1 MLKLIRYIVQICV
14 FAFFLCFP
22 RSLFAQLSKVHYIPP
37 ISVTTQLGNSQP
49 DDQFIY
55 ISTPSVNPIT
65 VVIKPVGA
73 ARADYIYKT
82 VSNNAPA
89 VENIRLPGGVTSPIG
104 MWDTQLVIP
113 ESLGA
118 AILNDKGYIIEAEK
132 PIYVSVRLQSQAQA
146 GAIVSKGGAALS
158 DSFLFGGFVNVS
170 PIQVEYNNFFS
181 VMATED
187 DTDVTVEFPKGVAL
201 SNYRGSYPVS
211 FKLEKNESF
220 VGILEAVNEPN
231 NVDGLIGGKL
241 TSTKDVAVISGSTTG
256 TNGTGNGHDYGIDQ
270 LVGTENAGEEFI
282 FIRGESPK
290 TVAVPNVG
298 TFPYYSIENVI
309 LVPLVAG
316 TTYMAN
322 NGPATLIT
330 GDYAVIEGDAY
341 NNNDNMY
348 VVTSSPVMAFQVIGG
363 VPSRLNNP
371 EPNQGMFVVP
381 PLNCTAKGEINNI
394 PFINEIGPANPQ
406 NGGIGIVAET
416 GSDVFLNGSLLNGA
430 QPTENLKYV
439 TYRISGLAQD
449 LYDVTS
455 TGELYVSYFTYRGSS
470 TSGGFYSG
478 FQSAPEFVFDV
489 DLVALGPCLQ
499 NNLVLNASGVSG
511 LDSFEWWYNPDAEE
525 DPAKWQKIPS
535 TANIN
540 SLTPSQIGWYQLRG
554 VFFCGSI
561 SDNLVSNPVYI
572 GNCPEDND
580 DDGIPDNLDLDEDN
594 DGVLDSEES
603 GGGFVFDLSDPYNP
617 GVPATTNK
625 SVSLPSGYS
634 VNSVVSLSSGSSIV
648 GGNTGSIT
656 ITIPASASAEN
667 NYTLNFSQPSNIQV
681 SFLDASS
688 RVDNEIIKIQTS
700 NTNKTISLINIEN
713 DFYVDTDYDGGYE
726 SGVAYYTNNSI
737 LGKFN
742 PSVSGASDI
751 TVVGSNISDITV
763 SHKLNNLTDGGKLTF
778 LISFFDLPLNTDS
791 TLTEG
796 DRIPDY
802 LDNDSDGDGCFDVI
816 EAGYEDMD
824 NDGLAGES
832 PIFYN
837 PSSATSSADERGR
850 VVYSGYDYTE
860 AVRDFNNNAVFDFQE
875 PGPIPEFSLEPVATS
890 ISEGEVAT
898 FTVAFNNA
906 NTIQWLMDGV
916 PLSNDAIFNISS
928 DGTTLNIK
936 TSDTSLDG
944 KEFSVLISSD
954 LYLCTNA
961 SNRAPLS
968 VLALPPI
975 PVLDRVYSFCYS
987 GLPGDEK
994 TVLDLKNAIG
1004 RSDINIYNDELG
1016 GGVLNDIDLLVD
1028 GEDYYV
1034 SAFNSSGGE
1043 SVIRSLTNVVIASPE
1058 IVMSAST
1065 GAICLGDSVT
1075 LTAKGVPQTVTEF
1088 EDNLDNT
1095 FEKITS
1101 YGGSHYFLKKD
1112 PMPWTSAKSLIKS
1125 LGSGASMYVINSK
1138 GEEIEIYN
1146 KLLSM
1151 GYAGPDS
1158 NGNDNNHFWLGL
1170 RQIDALKNGAVD
1182 QGWVWLD
1189 GRLLTP
1195 LEENWNTTTATEPN
1209 DYSCRTCPSYVE
1221 DGGEDFAQFDFDPGG
1236 IDWNDMSD
1244 NGGGGNSWPIFEFEG
1259 VSDVKWYKKEL
1270 GGTKTLLA
1278 GLTSN
1283 SIVEMPLVTTE
1294 YFYEITVNGVL
1305 CEDSITINVNDL
1317 PTMIPA
1323 VNIRECDNNLDGD
1336 STNMNEAGFDLIQKR
1351 KDILLGVV
1359 DRNVFFYE
1367 NNTSAI
1373 ADSIAT
1379 AALYTNTANPQT
1391 LFYRVVNTDTG
1402 CVSNGSGSF
1411 GLIVDDLPPDITIAD
1426 IHECDDD
1433 NFGNDK
1439 DGKHTFDLTQKTA
1452 EILAA
1457 LGGTASEFDVTYYAS
1472 LANAK
1477 DSFSPITTYT
1487 TLPADGSEKKVFVR
1501 IKDNAT
1507 GCVRYDN
1514 SFKVVVDKLPT
1525 ALISTIEIEQCE
1537 SDGQIKYN
1545 LNSLVDRYSANYANE
1560 VFEFYLDAALTTP
1573 VLDDENFIVPI
1584 GITTQDVYIKII
1596 DINSLC
1602 VRFDDVFTAGGPRE
1616 PLRVSFTVGTNNVP
1630 AAFTPLTFYDCVDEG
1645 SGNPVKGTF
1654 ETSVFNDIRASLLAA
1669 DPDYNM
1675 PTVEIN
1681 FYKSE
1686 LDAVFQRN
1694 AIDVTKPLIVNP
1706 PLKIQE
1712 IWAGIK
1718 DIGVKIECLGHIK
1731 VADFILAPY
1740 PTFNLPSTQVFCTNL
1755 GTDLISITNQGGAYT
1770 YAWTI
1775 DGVPFAQTTA
1785 AISIASGGSYEVVAT
1800 NTLTGCETTKSI
1812 VVIESEFP
1820 LFDRSDL
1827 TVFDLT
1833 GDGGNRIEVL
1843 TGIGALGIGD
1853 YEFALDGGP
1862 YQDSPVFEDV
1872 PPGIHQ
1878 VSVRDKNGCGTK
1890 SVAASV
1896 IGYPLYFTPNG
1907 NGQNDNW
1914 QVLGVN
1920 GVFQSQSLI
1929 YIFDRHGRLLA
1940 QIAPEG
1946 PGWDGTYN
1954 GSPMPADDYWFR
1966 VGLEDGRTFTGHF
1979 SLIR

>member
-1 MLKLIRYIVQICV
+1 MLKLFRNIVPICV
-14 FAFFLCFP
+14 IAAFLCLP
-22 RSLFAQLSKVHYIPP
+22 MALFAQLSKVHYIPP
-37 ISVTTQLGNSQP
+37 ISVTTQLGNSEP
-49 DDQFIY
+49 EDQFIY

-73 ARADYIYKT
+73 ARSDYIYKT

-89 VENIRLPGGVTSPIG
+89 EENIRLPGGVTSLIG

-158 DSFLFGGFVNVS
+158 DSFLFGGFVNFN

-181 VMATED
+181 VMAIED
-187 DTDVTVEFPKGVAL
+187 DTEVTVEFPKGVAL

-220 VGILEAVNEPN
+220 VGILEAVNDPN
-231 NVDGLIGGKL
+231 NIDGLIGGKL

-256 TNGTGNGHDYGIDQ
+256 TNGTGMGHDYGIDQ
-270 LVGTENAGEEFI
+270 LVGTENAGKEFI

-290 TVAVPNVG
+290 TVGGN
-298 TFPYYSIENVI
+298 PYYSIENIV

-316 TTYMAN
+316 TTYVAN
-322 NGPATLIT
+322 NGPATPIT

-341 NNNDNMY
+341 NNHDNMY
-348 VVTSSPVMAFQVIGG
+348 VVTSDPVMAFQVIGG

-394 PFINEIGPANPQ
+394 PFINRIGPTNPQ

-416 GSDVFLNGSLLNGA
+416 GNDVFLNGSLLNGA
-430 QPTENLKYV
+430 QSTENPNYV
-439 TYRISGLAQD
+439 TYRISGLDQN
-449 LYDVTS
+449 LYDVNS

-499 NNLVLNASGVSG
+499 NNLTLNASGVSG

-561 SDNLVSNPVYI
+561 SETLVSNPVYI

-603 GGGFVFDLSDPYNP
+603 GGSFVFNLIDPYNP
-617 GVPATTNK
+617 VVPAATNK

-656 ITIPASASAEN
+656 ITIPANASAVN

-700 NTNKTISLINIEN
+700 DTNKTISLINIEN
-713 DFYVDTDYDGGYE
+713 DFFVDTDYDGGFE
-726 SGVAYYTNNSI
+726 SGIAYYTSNSI

-751 TVVGSNISDITV
+751 TVVGSKISDITI
-763 SHKLNNLTDGGKLTF
+763 SHKLNNLTDDGKLTF

-791 TLTEG
+791 TLTGG
-796 DRIPDY
+796 DSIPDY

-824 NDGLAGES
+824 NDGLAGVS

-850 VVYSGYDYTE
+850 VVYSGYDYTQ

-875 PGPIPEFSLEPVATS
+875 PGPIPEFSLEPKATS
-890 ISEGEVAT
+890 ISEGEVAA

-906 NTIQWLMDGV
+906 NNIQWLMDGV
-916 PLSNDAIFNISS
+916 PISNDAIFNISS
-928 DGTTLNIK
+928 DGTTLNVK

-944 KEFSVLISSD
+944 KKFSVLISGNM
-954 LYLCTNA
+954 YLCTSSSVEA
-961 SNRAPLS
+961 TLT
-968 VLALPPI
+968 VLAVPTAPI
-975 PVLDRVYSFCYS
+975 LEKLYAFCDI
-987 GLPGDEK
+987 GD
-994 TVLDLKNAIG
+994 VGDLKALIG
-1004 RSDINIYNDELG
+1004 QTDINIYENETG
-1016 GGVLNDIDLLVD
+1016 GSPLNNNVLLSSGAN
-1028 GEDYYV
+1028 YYV
-1034 SAFNSSGGE
+1034 SAFNSLGDESLLRSKTNVLISSPVIVADNNAVCMGE
-1043 SVIRSLTNVVIASPE
+1043 S
-1058 IVMSAST
+1058 IV
-1065 GAICLGDSVT
+1065 LKVN
-1075 LTAKGVPQTVTEF
+1075 GVPQTVSEF
-1088 EDNLDNT
+1088 EADNPTLT
-1095 FEKITS
+1095 RFLEYS
-1101 YGGSHYFLKKD
+1101 GSAYFYD
-1112 PMPWTSAKSLIKS
+1112 PTVQNWNDADEFISS
-1125 LGSGASMYVINSK
+1125 LGPGATMYQINTIAEHDAVWDALVANNYNTSGR
-1138 GEEIEIYN
+1138 
-1146 KLLSM
+1146 
-1151 GYAGPDS
+1151 
-1158 NGNDNNHFWLGL
+1158 FWLGL
-1170 RQIDALKNGAVD
+1170 KQYPGLKGNPEEIDK
-1182 QGWVWLD
+1182 GWRWLD
-1189 GRLLTP
+1189 GRDLDPAWDLWYDNPSTSYQ
-1195 LEENWNTTTATEPN
+1195 EEPN
-1209 DYSCRTCPSYVE
+1209 DSPPQCYQGCSENGDE
-1221 DGGEDFAQFDFDPGG
+1221 DYGQFNYNPQMGKFFNDIGE
-1236 IDWNDMSD
+1236 N
-1244 NGGGGNSWPIFEFEG
+1244 NGNSRAVVEFSGLSG
-1259 VSDVKWYKKEL
+1259 VNWYKQEA
-1270 GGTKTLLA
+1270 GGTKTQIT
-1278 GLTSN
+1278 GMTSN
-1283 SIVEMPLVTTE
+1283 SIVETPSVTTT
-1294 YFYEITVNGVL
+1294 YFYEVRVNGVL
-1305 CEDSITINVNDL
+1305 CEDSITITVNDL
-1317 PTMIPA
+1317 PALIPA
-1323 VNIRECDNNLDGD
+1323 NDIMACDNNLDGD
-1336 STNMNEAGFDLIQKR
+1336 SSDTNEADFDLIQQR
-1351 KDILLGVV
+1351 KDMLLSVV
-1359 DRNVFFYE
+1359 DRNVFYYE
-1367 NNTSAI
+1367 TNTATV
-1373 ADSIAT
+1373 ADSIST
-1379 AALYTNTANPQT
+1379 AVPYTNTTNPQT
-1391 LFYRVVNTDTG
+1391 MYFRVVNTNTG
-1402 CVSNGSGSF
+1402 CLSENFGSF
-1411 GLIVDDLPPDITIAD
+1411 DLIVDDLPPEITIAD
-1426 IHECDDD
+1426 LHDCDDD
-1433 NFGNDK
+1433 SVGNDK
-1439 DGKHTFDLTQKTA
+1439 DGEHTFDLTTKTN
-1452 EILAA
+1452 EILTA
-1457 LGGTASEFDVTYYAS
+1457 LGGVSKAFAISYHKS
-1472 LANAK
+1472 LLDAK
-1477 DSFSPITTYT
+1477 GDTGAITSYT
-1487 TLPADGSEKKVFVR
+1487 TLPADSGEKEIFVR
-1501 IKDNAT
+1501 IKDNLT

-1514 SFKVVVDKLPT
+1514 SFKVIVDKLPT
-1525 ALISTIEIEQCE
+1525 PLISTIEIEQCE

-1545 LNSLVDRYSANYANE
+1545 LNTLVDRYSANAANE
-1560 VFEFYLDAALTTP
+1560 TFEFYLDAALTNPVVDPETFITP
-1573 VLDDENFIVPI
+1573 VGTSSQN
-1584 GITTQDVYIKII
+1584 VYIKII
-1596 DINSLC
+1596 DNNSLC
-1602 VRFDDVFTAGGPRE
+1602 ARFDDVFTALGPRE
-1616 PLRVSFTVGTNNVP
+1616 PIKISFTIGTNDTP
-1630 AAFTPLTFYDCVDEG
+1630 AAFTPLTFYDCVDES
-1645 SGNPVKGTF
+1645 SGTPVTGTF
-1654 ETSVFNDIRASLLAA
+1654 EASIFNDIRADLLAA

-1686 LDAVFQRN
+1686 LDAILQRN
-1694 AIDVTKPLIVNP
+1694 VIDVTQPLLVNP
-1706 PLKIQE
+1706 PLKTQE
-1712 IWAGIK
+1712 IWAGVQ
-1718 DIGVKIECLGHIK
+1718 DVGVKIECLGRIK
-1731 VADFILAPY
+1731 VADLILTPF
-1740 PTFNLPSTQVFCTNL
+1740 PTFDLPSTQVFCTNL
-1755 GTDLISITNQGGAYT
+1755 GTDLIRITNQGGSYT
-1770 YAWTI
+1770 YAWTLN
-1775 DGVPFAQTTA
+1775 GAPFTQTTA
-1785 AISIASGGSYEVVAT
+1785 DISIAAGGTYEVTAT
-1800 NTLTGCETTKSI
+1800 NTLTGCETTKTI
-1812 VVIESEFP
+1812 VVNESEFP
-1820 LFDRSDL
+1820 LFDLNDL

-1833 GDGGNRIEVL
+1833 GDGSNRIEIL

-1862 YQDSPVFEDV
+1862 YQDSPIFEDV

-1907 NGQNDNW
+1907 NGQDDNW

-1940 QIAPEG
+1940 QIAPDG

-1954 GSPMPADDYWFR
+1954 GTPMPADDYWFR

>member
-1 MLKLIRYIVQICV
+1 MLKLLRNIVPICV
-14 FAFFLCFP
+14 IAAFLCLP
-22 RSLFAQLSKVHYIPP
+22 MALYAQLSKVHYIPP

-49 DDQFIY
+49 EDQFIY

-89 VENIRLPGGVTSPIG
+89 VENIRLPDRVTSLIG

-158 DSFLFGGFVNVS
+158 NSFLFGGFVNVN

-181 VMATED
+181 VMAIED
-187 DTDVTVEFPKGVAL
+187 DTEVTVEFPKGVAL

-220 VGILEAVNEPN
+220 VGILEAVNDPN
-231 NVDGLIGGKL
+231 NIDGLIGGKL

-256 TNGTGNGHDYGIDQ
+256 TNGTGSGHDYGIDQ

-290 TVAVPNVG
+290 TVRGN
-298 TFPYYSIENVI
+298 PYYSIENIV

-316 TTYMAN
+316 TTYVAN
-322 NGPATLIT
+322 NGPATPIT

-348 VVTSSPVMAFQVIGG
+348 VVTSDPVMAFQVIGG
-363 VPSRLNNP
+363 VPRDTDNP

-394 PFINEIGPANPQ
+394 PFVNRIGPTNPQ

-416 GSDVFLNGSLLNGA
+416 DNDVFLNGSLLNGA
-430 QPTENLKYV
+430 QSTENPNYV
-439 TYRISGLAQD
+439 TYRISGLFQN
-449 LYDVTS
+449 LYDVNS

-561 SDNLVSNPVYI
+561 SETLVSNPVYI

-603 GGGFVFDLSDPYNP
+603 GGGFVFNLSDPYNP
-617 GVPATTNK
+617 RVPATTNK

-634 VNSVVSLSSGSSIV
+634 VNSAVSLSSGSSIV

-667 NYTLNFSQPSNIQV
+667 SYTLNFSQPSNIQV

-700 NTNKTISLINIEN
+700 DTNKTISLINFKN
-713 DFYVDTDYDGGYE
+713 DFFVDTDYDGGFE
-726 SGVAYYTNNSI
+726 SGIAYYTNNSI

-751 TVVGSNISDITV
+751 TVVGSKISDITV
-763 SHKLNNLTDGGKLTF
+763 SHKLNNLTDNGKLTF
-778 LISFFDLPLNTDS
+778 LISFFDLPLNTDLS
-791 TLTEG
+791 LTGG
-796 DRIPDY
+796 DSIPDY
-802 LDNDSDGDGCFDVI
+802 LDNDSDGDGCFDAI

-824 NDGLAGES
+824 NDGLAGVS
-832 PIFYN
+832 PIFYD

-850 VVYSGYDYTE
+850 VVYSGYDYTQ
-860 AVRDFNNNAVFDFQE
+860 AVRDFNSNAVFDFQE

-916 PLSNDAIFNISS
+916 PLPNDAIFNISS
-928 DGTTLNIK
+928 DGTTLNIN

-944 KEFSVLISSD
+944 KVFSVLISSD

-961 SNRAPLS
+961 SNGAPLS

-1043 SVIRSLTNVVIASPE
+1043 SVVRSLTNVVIASPE
-1058 IVMSAST
+1058 IVMSTST

-1075 LTAKGVPQTVTEF
+1075 LTAIGVPQTVTEF

-1138 GEEIEIYN
+1138 SEETELYN

-1158 NGNDNNHFWLGL
+1158 AGNDVNHFWLGL

-1209 DYSCRTCPSYVE
+1209 DYNCEACPSFVE
-1221 DGGEDFAQFDFDPGG
+1221 DGGEDFAQFDFSPGG

-1270 GGTKTLLA
+1270 GGTKTLLS

-1283 SIVEMPLVTTE
+1283 SVVEMPLVTTE
-1294 YFYEITVNGVL
+1294 YFYEITVNGVV

-1317 PTMIPA
+1317 PIMIPA
-1323 VNIRECDNNLDGD
+1323 DDFTECDNNLDGD

-1351 KDILLGVV
+1351 KEILLSVV

-1367 NNTSAI
+1367 SNTSAL

-1379 AALYTNTANPQT
+1379 ATLYTNTANPQT
-1391 LFYRVVNTDTG
+1391 LFYKVVNTNTG
-1402 CVSNGSGSF
+1402 CVSSGSGSF
-1411 GLIVDDLPPDITIAD
+1411 DLIVEDLPPEITIED
-1426 IHECDDD
+1426 YHDCDDD
-1433 NFGNDK
+1433 NVGNDK
-1439 DGKHTFDLTQKTA
+1439 DGEHTFDLTQRTGQ
-1452 EILAA
+1452 ILAA
-1457 LGGTASEFDVTYYAS
+1457 LGGTASEFGVTYYAS

-1477 DSFSPITTYT
+1477 NDFSPITTYT
-1487 TLPADGSEKKVFVR
+1487 TLPADGSEKEVFVR

-1573 VLDDENFIVPI
+1573 VLDVENFVVPI
-1584 GITTQDVYIKII
+1584 GITKQDVYIKII
-1596 DINSLC
+1596 DNNSLC
-1602 VRFDDVFTAGGPRE
+1602 VRFDDVFTAGSPRE

-1630 AAFTPLTFYDCVDEG
+1630 AAFKPLTFYDCVDED
-1645 SGNPVKGTF
+1645 SGNPVTGTF

-1694 AIDVTKPLIVNP
+1694 AIDVTQPLIVNP
-1706 PLKIQE
+1706 PLKTQE

-1740 PTFNLPSTQVFCTNL
+1740 PTFNLPSKQVFCTNL
-1755 GTDLISITNQGGAYT
+1755 GTDLISIANQGGTYT
-1770 YAWTI
+1770 YVWTLN
-1775 DGVPFAQTTA
+1775 GSPFAQTS
-1785 AISIASGGSYEVVAT
+1785 AIITITSGGTYEVTAT
-1800 NTLTGCETTKSI
+1800 DTSTGCETSKTI
-1812 VVIESEFP
+1812 VVDESEFP
-1820 LFDRSDL
+1820 LFELDDL

-1833 GDGGNRIEVL
+1833 GDGSNRIEVL

-1853 YEFALDGGP
+1853 YEFSLDGDP
-1862 YQDSPVFEDV
+1862 YQDSPIFEDV

-1878 VSVRDKNGCGTK
+1878 ISVRDKNGCGTK
-1890 SVAASV
+1890 SIDASV

-1907 NGQNDNW
+1907 NGKDDNW

-1920 GVFQSQSLI
+1920 AVFQSQSLI

-1940 QIAPEG
+1940 QIATDG

-1954 GSPMPADDYWFR
+1954 GTPMPADDYWFR
-1966 VGLEDGRTFTGHF
+1966 VKLEDGRTFTGHF
-1979 SLIR
+1979 SLMR

>member
-1 MLKLIRYIVQICV
+1 MLKLLRNIVPLCV
-14 FAFFLCFP
+14 IAAFLCLP
-22 RSLFAQLSKVHYIPP
+22 MALFAQLSKVHYIPP
-37 ISVTTQLGNSQP
+37 ISVTTQISNSEP
-49 DDQFIY
+49 EDQFIY
-55 ISTPSVNPIT
+55 ISTPSISPIT
-65 VVIKPVGA
+65 VVIKPIGA
-73 ARADYIYKT
+73 PRTDYIYKT
-82 VSNNAPA
+82 ISNITPA
-89 VENIRLPGGVTSPIG
+89 YFDVRNNQTIG
-104 MWDTQLVIP
+104 MWNTQLVIP

-118 AILNDKGYIIEAEK
+118 DILNDKGYIIEAEK
-132 PIYVSVRLQSQAQA
+132 PIYVSVRLQSQAQS
-146 GAIVSKGGAALS
+146 GAVVSKGGAALS
-158 DSFLFGGFVNVS
+158 NSFLFGGFVNVS
-170 PIQVEYNNFFS
+170 PIQVPYNSFFS
-181 VMATED
+181 VMAIED
-187 DTDVTVEFPKGVAL
+187 DTEVTVEFPKGVAL

-231 NVDGLIGGKL
+231 NINGLIGGKL

-256 TNGTGNGHDYGIDQ
+256 TNGPGSGHDYGIDQ

-290 TVAVPNVG
+290 TVRGN
-298 TFPYYSIENVI
+298 PYYSIENVV

-316 TTYMAN
+316 TTYVAN
-322 NGPATLIT
+322 NGPVTPIT
-330 GDYAVIEGDAY
+330 GDYAIIEGDAY

-348 VVTSSPVMAFQVIGG
+348 VVTSGPVMAFQVIGG
-363 VPSRLNNP
+363 VPNNQNNP

-394 PFINEIGPANPQ
+394 PFINEIGPANIQ
-406 NGGIGIVAET
+406 NGGIGIVAEA
-416 GSDVFLNGSLLNGA
+416 GNDVFLNGSLLNGA
-430 QPTENLKYV
+430 QSTENPNYV
-439 TYRISGLAQD
+439 TYRISGLAQN
-449 LYDVTS
+449 LYDVNS

-489 DLVALGPCLQ
+489 DLLALGPCLQ

-525 DPAKWQKIPS
+525 NPAKWQKIPS

-561 SDNLVSNPVYI
+561 SNTLVSNPVYI

-580 DDGIPDNLDLDEDN
+580 NDGIPDNLDLDEDN
-594 DGVLDSEES
+594 DGVLDNEES
-603 GGGFVFDLSDPYNP
+603 GGDFVFNLSDPYNP

-667 NYTLNFSQPSNIQV
+667 NYTLNFRQPSNIQV

-700 NTNKTISLINIEN
+700 DTNKTISLINIEN
-713 DFYVDTDYDGGYE
+713 DFFVDTDYDGGFE

-737 LGKFN
+737 IGKFN

-751 TVVGSNISDITV
+751 TVVGSEISDITV
-763 SHKLNNLTDGGKLTF
+763 SHKLNNLTDSGKLTF
-778 LISFFDLPLNTDS
+778 LISFFDLPQNTDS
-791 TLTEG
+791 SLTGG
-796 DRIPDY
+796 DSVADY

-824 NDGLAGES
+824 NDGLAGVS
-832 PIFYN
+832 PIFYD
-837 PSSATSSADERGR
+837 PSSPTSSADERGR
-850 VVYSGYDYTE
+850 VVYSGYDYTQ
-860 AVRDFNNNAVFDFQE
+860 AVRDFNNNGVFDFQE

-916 PLSNDAIFNISS
+916 PISNDAIFNISS
-928 DGTTLNIK
+928 DGTTLNIN

-961 SNRAPLS
+961 SIKAPLS
-968 VLALPPI
+968 VLAIPPI

-994 TVLDLKNAIG
+994 IVLDLKNAIG

-1034 SAFNSSGGE
+1034 TAVNSSGGE
-1043 SVIRSLTNVVIASPE
+1043 SVIRSLTNIVIASPE
-1058 IVMSAST
+1058 IVMSTTT

-1075 LTAKGVPQTVTEF
+1075 LTVKGVPQTVTEF
-1088 EDNLDNT
+1088 EDNLDST

-1138 GEEIEIYN
+1138 SEETEIYN

-1158 NGNDNNHFWLGL
+1158 TGSDGNHFWLGL

-1195 LEENWNTTTATEPN
+1195 LDENWNTTTANEPN
-1209 DYSCRTCPSYVE
+1209 DYSCGTCPSFVE
-1221 DGGEDFAQFDFDPGG
+1221 DGGEDFAQFDFSPGG

-1259 VSDVKWYKKEL
+1259 VSEVKWHKKEL

-1323 VNIRECDNNLDGD
+1323 NDFPPECDNNLDGD
-1336 STNMNEAGFDLIQKR
+1336 STNMNEADFDLIQKR
-1351 KDILLGVV
+1351 KEILLSVV

-1367 NNTSAI
+1367 SNTSAL

-1379 AALYTNTANPQT
+1379 ATLYTNTANPQT
-1391 LFYRVVNTDTG
+1391 LFYRVVNTNTG
-1402 CVSNGSGSF
+1402 CVSNGSGNF
-1411 GLIVDDLPPDITIAD
+1411 DLIVEDLPPEINIDD
-1426 IHECDDD
+1426 YHDCDDD
-1433 NFGNDK
+1433 SVGNDK
-1439 DGKHTFDLTQKTA
+1439 DGEHTFDLTQRTGQ
-1452 EILAA
+1452 IFAA
-1457 LGGTASEFDVTYYAS
+1457 LGGTASEFGVTYYAS

-1477 DSFSPITTYT
+1477 NDFSPITTYT
-1487 TLPADGSEKKVFVR
+1487 TLPADGSEKEVFIR
-1501 IKDNAT
+1501 IEDNAT

-1545 LNSLVDRYSANYANE
+1545 LNSLVGRYSANYANE

-1573 VLDDENFIVPI
+1573 VLDDENFVVPI

-1596 DINSLC
+1596 DNNSLC

-1616 PLRVSFTVGTNNVP
+1616 PLRISFTVGTNNVP
-1630 AAFTPLTFYDCVDEG
+1630 AGFTPLTFYDCVDESSG
-1645 SGNPVKGTF
+1645 SPVTGTF
-1654 ETSVFNDIRASLLAA
+1654 ETSIFNDIRASLLAA

-1675 PTVEIN
+1675 PTVEMN

-1694 AIDVTKPLIVNP
+1694 AIDVTQPLIVNP
-1706 PLKIQE
+1706 PLKTQE

-1755 GTDLISITNQGGAYT
+1755 GTDLISITNQGSAYT

-1785 AISIASGGSYEVVAT
+1785 DISIASGGSYEVVAT
-1800 NTLTGCETTKSI
+1800 NTLTGCETTKTI

-1820 LFDRSDL
+1820 LFDLSDL

-1853 YEFALDGGP
+1853 YEFSLDGGP
-1862 YQDSPVFEDV
+1862 FQDSPVFEDV

-1878 VSVRDKNGCGTK
+1878 VSVRDKNGCGAK

-1907 NGQNDNW
+1907 NGQDDNW

-1929 YIFDRHGRLLA
+1929 YVFDRHGRLLA
-1940 QIAPEG
+1940 QISTDG

-1954 GSPMPADDYWFR
+1954 GTPMPADDYWFR